1 MPNKKIVTVK
11 RVKAINT
18 HRNDLI
24 YATCR
29 YENCERDYNKT
40 KKKTKEKKYF
50 IVFEG
55 LKTTLFLLFSEEAL
69 RVSSLKEITTVAGG
83 SSTTLDKDKLNLIYC
98 KSFFLELPQI
108 SKIAAFSLPDF
119 KPTSSL

>member
-11 RVKAINT
+11 RAKAINT

-29 YENCERDYNKT
+29 YDMRKGLKQN
-40 KKKTKEKKYF
+40 KKKDF